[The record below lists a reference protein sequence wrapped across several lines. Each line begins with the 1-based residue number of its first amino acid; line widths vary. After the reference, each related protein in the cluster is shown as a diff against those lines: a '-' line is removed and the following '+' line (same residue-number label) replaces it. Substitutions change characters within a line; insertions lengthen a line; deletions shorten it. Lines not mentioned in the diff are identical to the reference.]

1 MTKNNKNIVIVGSGI
16 TGMIASIL
24 MREKNPNCAIYLIE
38 KEKQIGGLL
47 KSYKYNNGL
56 IFDHGMHNFNETG
69 IVELDNILWDILG
82 NDWIVLENT
91 KRDLA
96 GLYFNKKL
104 QENSIYPDI
113 RNFEESFRI
122 KAIGE
127 VLELKKNKK
136 VDFSNVYNF
145 ASTVLGKTLRENV
158 VRPSLEKIFGKKIE
172 ELHHTAA
179 LMVPLE
185 RVVAF
190 DLHIMKDLQK
200 SKIIRESFAFTEQEH
215 LPLKYSSGKKSFYP
229 KKFGTWRIVDALKE
243 ILKKNRIKILCNQSI
258 ENIGYDSNSIT
269 GLKIKSNIDSSY
281 VEINDII
288 NLIWTI
294 NVPSLYGLLFHKL
307 PNSKPDPLKKTVLF
321 NLIMEK
327 KLNCGSL
334 HYFHCY
340 DPDFKTFRV
349 NNYVNYCPDAIN
361 SIGYPVCVE
370 MLVDE
375 KELSSI
381 KETDAIE
388 EIRRMGLLE
397 NNKVIF
403 SKKEILTSGFP
414 MPTLKNISLIDLMR
428 DEILNLSLDNLI
440 IAGILSENN
449 LFFQRHVLPDL
460 YNKIVKFS

>member
-91 KRDLA
+91 NRDLA

-122 KAIGE
+122 RAIGE

-136 VDFSNVYNF
+136 VDYSNVYNF

-200 SKIIRESFAFTEQEH
+200 SK
-215 LPLKYSSGKKSFYP
+215 
-229 KKFGTWRIVDALKE
+229 
-243 ILKKNRIKILCNQSI
+243 
-258 ENIGYDSNSIT
+258 
-269 GLKIKSNIDSSY
+269 
-281 VEINDII
+281 
-288 NLIWTI
+288 
-294 NVPSLYGLLFHKL
+294 
-307 PNSKPDPLKKTVLF
+307 
-321 NLIMEK
+321 
-327 KLNCGSL
+327 
-334 HYFHCY
+334 
-340 DPDFKTFRV
+340 
-349 NNYVNYCPDAIN
+349 
-361 SIGYPVCVE
+361 
-370 MLVDE
+370 
-375 KELSSI
+375 
-381 KETDAIE
+381 
-388 EIRRMGLLE
+388 
-397 NNKVIF
+397 
-403 SKKEILTSGFP
+403 
-414 MPTLKNISLIDLMR
+414 
-428 DEILNLSLDNLI
+428 
-440 IAGILSENN
+440 
-449 LFFQRHVLPDL
+449 
-460 YNKIVKFS
+460 